1 MSRTSHRLFRLR
13 TALTRG
19 VLQGTDR
26 DSLRKLVVEAVPL
39 RGANLWMLGFSSI
52 IACIGLDTG
61 STAVIIGAML
71 ISPLMGPILGSG
83 FSLAVHDRPLLRIS
97 LIHFG
102 QAVLLTL
109 LIATLYFLVTPLGE
123 PTAELLARTRPSLLD
138 AAIAFFGGAAGILAQ
153 SRKSPSSAIPG
164 VAIATALMPPL
175 CTVGAGIA
183 MASLRTSLGAL
194 YLFVLNAA
202 FIALATYLAVR
213 LLRFPVLRPVD
224 PSERR
229 RREWQ
234 FALLFLV
241 LLVPGSVLL
250 YREWDGLH
258 WQRLARRAV
267 HAALTNNGCDVVSWK
282 LQKDGERRWL
292 RVYAASDSSPGYW
305 QRRLDSAT
313 RAVGASFGPSRVAC
327 IGERSHERD
336 GQLESSFSEL
346 AADAVHREFS
356 RRERSEDARVHAAAN
371 ELSLLWPGIRLVG
384 AGSLGSA
391 SGRSF
396 ATALVEVDSPAVL
409 DSVRVHAL
417 ADFLRSRLETDTLPR
432 ILTTWRPAPVPPPP
446 PPSIRSERQHSS
458 RRQHR

>member
-1 MSRTSHRLFRLR
+1 M
-13 TALTRG
+13 ALSRG

-97 LIHFG
+97 LVHFG

-153 SRKSPSSAIPG
+153 SRKNPSSAIPG

-183 MASLRTSLGAL
+183 VASPRMALGAL

-224 PSERR
+224 PFERR
-229 RREWQ
+229 HRERQ
-234 FALLFLV
+234 FALLLFL
-241 LLVPGSVLL
+241 LLIPGGFLL

-258 WQRLARRAV
+258 WQRLGRRVVRVAM
-267 HAALTNNGCDVVSWK
+267 TEKGCDVVSWK
-282 LQKDGERRWL
+282 FQKEGDRRWL
-292 RVYAASDSSPGYW
+292 RVYAASDSSPEYW
-305 QRRLDSAT
+305 QQRLDSVT
-313 RAVGASFGPSRVAC
+313 KVIGASFGPSRVAC
-327 IGERSHERD
+327 IGERAAERD
-336 GQLESSFSEL
+336 GQWGNSLSEL
-346 AADAVHREFS
+346 ATDAVHRELG
-356 RRERSEDARVHAAAN
+356 RRERAEGDRVHAAAA
-371 ELSLLWPGIRLVG
+371 ELSLLWPGVHLVG
-384 AGSLGSA
+384 AASLNPV
-391 SGRSF
+391 SGKSF
-396 ATALVEVDSPAVL
+396 PTALVEL
-409 DSVRVHAL
+409 DSAAVFDSARARAL
-417 ADFLRSRLETDTLPR
+417 ASFLMSRLGTDTLPR
-432 ILTTWRPAPVPPPP
+432 VLVAWRPAPPPRPLP
-446 PPSIRSERQHSS
+446 EPIRPVRRHSTKK
-458 RRQHR
+458 RH